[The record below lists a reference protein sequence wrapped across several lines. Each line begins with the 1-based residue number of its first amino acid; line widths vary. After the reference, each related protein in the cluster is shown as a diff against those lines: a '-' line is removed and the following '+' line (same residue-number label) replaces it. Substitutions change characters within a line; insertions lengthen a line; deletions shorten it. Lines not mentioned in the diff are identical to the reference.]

1 MRKILIRVI
10 ILAVVGLAIWQG
22 YRLFQEMPQ
31 RQREIATT
39 KVRRGDVLVRSFS
52 RGELRAVR
60 SATLTAPNLF
70 GTVQVTRLASLGAL
84 AREKDLVVEF
94 DDAEVRSRLEEKQLE
109 LDQIDE
115 QIKKAEA
122 DLAIRTNQDDVE
134 LLRTRY
140 SVRRADLEVRRNEL
154 ISKIDAKK
162 NVLSLEE
169 ARRRLKQ
176 LESDVKSRR
185 EQAEAQID
193 VLREQKN
200 KSMLE
205 LEREKTRLSQVKL
218 LAPIAGLVSIRQNIA
233 GQFRMFGMQLPDIRE
248 GDQVQPGMPM
258 ADVLDLSELE
268 VVAKVG
274 ELDRANLREG
284 QDVMIELDAVADKR
298 FTGKIKTLSGTASAN
313 LFSSDP
319 AKKFDVAFAI
329 DMKQLLTSLGAKPDQ
344 IRRVMEQAEQNRKK
358 PPQPPSPMMDPD
370 VATALIGN
378 QPAPSSSGGAAA
390 PGGLAA
396 GQGDGRGRSAGQSQ
410 ARAGGRPG
418 DTKSGGARR
427 RGASPIGDLSKM
439 FASMRPYSDK
449 ELAEA
454 KLPPAPEEDSG
465 LDVLLRPGLL
475 ADVEII
481 VEKIPNAI
489 HIPNQAVFEHDGHP
503 IVYVKSH
510 GRFEERPIRISKRSE
525 STTVI
530 ADGIKEGELIALANP
545 TEKKGDKQSGESGG
559 GSVGGF
565 GGGKN

>member
-10 ILAVVGLAIWQG
+10 ILAIIGLAVWQG
-22 YRLFQEMPQ
+22 YRLSRELPQ
-31 RQREIATT
+31 RQREIATSR
-39 KVRRGDVLVRSFS
+39 VRRGDVLVRSFA

-70 GTVQVTRLASLGAL
+70 GTVQVTRLAALGAL

-94 DDAEVRSRLEEKQLE
+94 DDSEVRSRLEEKQLE

-134 LLRTRY
+134 LLQTRY

-154 ISKIDAKK
+154 ISKIDARK
-162 NVLSLEE
+162 NVLSQEE

-176 LESDVKSRR
+176 LQSDVKSRR

-193 VLREQKN
+193 LLREQKN
-200 KSMLE
+200 KSALE

-248 GDQVQPGMPM
+248 GDQVQPGMPV

-284 QDVMIELDAVADKR
+284 QEVIIELDAIPSKR
-298 FTGKIKTLSGTASAN
+298 FKGKIKTMSSTASAN
-313 LFSSDP
+313 LFSADP
-319 AKKFDVAFAI
+319 AKRFDVVFSI
-329 DMKQLLTSLGAKPDQ
+329 DMRQLLSSLGAKPEQ
-344 IRRVMEQAEQNRKK
+344 IHRVMEQAEQNRRK
-358 PPQPPSPMMDPD
+358 PPASAGTMMDTAA
-370 VATALIGN
+370 ATALLAGAQS
-378 QPAPSSSGGAAA
+378 QPRRARPVAGANASQGGDRRPGSGAA
-390 PGGLAA
+390 GN
-396 GQGDGRGRSAGQSQ
+396 
-410 ARAGGRPG
+410 
-418 DTKSGGARR
+418 RR
-427 RGASPIGDLSKM
+427 RGPAPIGDLSRM
-439 FASMRPYSDK
+439 FASMRPYSEK
-449 ELAEA
+449 ELADA
-454 KLPPAPEEDSG
+454 KLPPPPEEDSG

-489 HIPNQAVFEHDGHP
+489 HIPNQAVFEHDGKP
-503 IVYVKSH
+503 IVYVKTH
-510 GRFEERPIRISKRSE
+510 GRFEERPIQIFKRSE

-530 ADGIKEGELIALANP
+530 AAGINEGELIALANP
-545 TEKKGDKQSGESGG
+545 TEKKTDKKSGG
-559 GSVGGF
+559 GSMGGI
-565 GGGKN
+565 GPGKK

>member
-10 ILAVVGLAIWQG
+10 ILAVIGLAIWQG
-22 YRLFQEMPQ
+22 YRLFQEIPQ

-39 KVRRGDVLVRSFS
+39 KVRRSDVLVRSFA

-70 GTVQVTRLASLGAL
+70 GTVQVTRLAALGAL

-94 DDAEVRSRLEEKQLE
+94 DDSEVRSRLEEKQLE

-134 LLRTRY
+134 LLQTRY

-154 ISKIDAKK
+154 ISKIDARK
-162 NVLSLEE
+162 NVLSQEE

-176 LESDVKSRR
+176 LQSDIKSRR

-193 VLREQKN
+193 LLREQKN
-200 KSMLE
+200 KSTLE

-248 GDQVQPGMPM
+248 GDQVQPGMPV

-284 QDVMIELDAVADKR
+284 QDVVIELDAIPAKR
-298 FTGKIKTLSGTASAN
+298 FKGRIKTMSSTASAN
-313 LFSSDP
+313 LFSADP
-319 AKKFDVAFAI
+319 AKRFDVVFSV
-329 DMKQLLTSLGAKPDQ
+329 DMKELLSSLGAKPEQ

-358 PPQPPSPMMDPD
+358 PPATTGSMMGSEAASALLAGAQSQPRPARAAAGANAGQD
-370 VATALIGN
+370 GN
-378 QPAPSSSGGAAA
+378 RRPAAGSRNRGAA
-390 PGGLAA
+390 
-396 GQGDGRGRSAGQSQ
+396 S
-410 ARAGGRPG
+410 
-418 DTKSGGARR
+418 
-427 RGASPIGDLSKM
+427 IGDLSRM
-439 FASMRPYSDK
+439 FASMRPYSEK
-449 ELAEA
+449 ELADA
-454 KLPPAPEEDSG
+454 KLPPPPEEDSG

-489 HIPNQAVFEHDGHP
+489 HIPNQAVFEHDGKP
-503 IVYVKSH
+503 IVYVKTH

-530 ADGIKEGELIALANP
+530 AGGINEGELIALANP
-545 TEKKGDKQSGESGG
+545 TEKKTDKKSGG

-565 GGGKN
+565 GPGKK